1 MLNRLEI
8 KIGFF
13 HTYFYFKFAVVNQNS
28 TRATTTKHFCT
39 FGVHLENPVM
49 NYLAH
54 LYLSGNNEATMVG
67 NFIGDY
73 VKGKSYQDFPE
84 NIQKGILLHRQI
96 DYFTDQHLKF
106 REAKKLLN
114 GDYGL
119 YAGIVIDLFY
129 DHFLA
134 KNWNRYSE
142 YSLREFAKYSHAV
155 LLSHFR
161 YLPNRVRGFLPFLIQ
176 NRRLESYAKTEGIQK
191 SLEIMSRYTS
201 LPENSVKAM
210 EIMHSNNS
218 FFEANFEAF
227 MEETIDFVATE
238 FEVEIKKPDENTGL

>member
-1 MLNRLEI
+1 
-8 KIGFF
+8 
-13 HTYFYFKFAVVNQNS
+13 
-28 TRATTTKHFCT
+28 
-39 FGVHLENPVM
+39 M

-54 LYLSGNNEATMVG
+54 LYLSGEDEATMVG

-73 VKGKSYQDFPE
+73 VKGKSYQEFPDD
-84 NIQKGILLHRQI
+84 IRKGILLHRQI
-96 DYFTDQHLKF
+96 DSFTDRHPKF

-134 KNWNRYSE
+134 KNWHRYSA

-161 YLPNRVRGFLPFLIQ
+161 FLPKRVQGFLPFLIQ
-176 NRRLESYAKTEGIQK
+176 NRRLESYAKTKGIQH

-201 LPENSVKAM
+201 LPENSKKAIS
-210 EIMHSNNS
+210 IMKTNTL
-218 FFEANFEAF
+218 FFEKNFEAF
-227 MEETIDFVATE
+227 MHETIDFVSTE
-238 FEVEIKKPDENTGL
+238 FEVEIKKPDETTGA